1 MESAKI
7 NDLFVIQT
15 NSKLK
20 AKEGKKEGQY
30 PFYTSGEEIK
40 YLDTFQF
47 NTRGLII
54 GKGGNPNWRF
64 ANGMFSMSTDCCL
77 LTANQES
84 VDIEYVYYYLCAFP
98 TIMQRLYKGVGIK
111 HISLAD
117 IKNIEIEYPPIEVQ
131 RTIVSVLS
139 FLDAVIKKRQIN
151 VVKNIPELLKSYY
164 SQLVDN
170 NVWDKVR
177 ISDIA
182 TEIKSGPFG
191 TQLHVSQFSDKGE
204 IYVYGIDDLTKKVPK
219 TRYLSIAELD
229 KYERYLVHG
238 DDVLISIMGTV
249 GRTKVVPKDIGLAIN
264 TKHLVDIT
272 LNQDLCKPYF
282 LAYTLE
288 NDRKVRRQIESSKH
302 GAVMS
307 AINMSDVKNL
317 KITLPSIKVQM
328 YFEEV
333 YHQVKDI
340 QKCMEEEI
348 QLLKELRKSLL
359 AKYFRENNLLNASFS
374 VTKKQKITSDSDID
388 SLLTIINEGGFSN
401 LSNYDEMRSLLYY
414 YIGKEVVEQ
423 YYDKKTKKVKLRKIG
438 RAHV

>member
-40 YLDTFQF
+40 YLDTFQC

-77 LTANQES
+77 LTANQEF

-151 VVKNIPELLKSYY
+151 IVKNIPELLKSYY

-204 IYVYGIDDLTKKVPK
+204 IYVYGIDDLTMKAPK

-288 NDRKVRRQIESSKH
+288 NDRKVRQQIESSKH

-317 KITLPSIKVQM
+317 MITLPSIKVQM

-359 AKYFRENNLLNASFS
+359 AKYFRENNPLNASFS
-374 VTKKQKITSDSDID
+374 VTKKQKITSGSDID

-414 YIGKEVVEQ
+414 YIGKDVVEQ
-423 YYDKKTKKVKLRKIG
+423 YYDKKTKKVKLRKK
-438 RAHV
+438 

>member
-20 AKEGKKEGQY
+20 ANEGKKVGQY

-40 YLDTFQF
+40 YLDTFQC
-47 NTRGLII
+47 NTQGLII
-54 GKGGNPNWRF
+54 GKGGNPNWRV
-64 ANGMFSMSTDCCL
+64 AKGMFSMSTDCCL
-77 LTANQES
+77 LTAKQES

-191 TQLHVSQFSDKGE
+191 TQLHVSQFRDKGE

-414 YIGKEVVEQ
+414 YIGKDVVEQ
-423 YYDKKTKKVKLRKIG
+423 YYDKKTKKVKLRKK
-438 RAHV
+438 

>member
-40 YLDTFQF
+40 YLDTFQC

-77 LTANQES
+77 LTAKQES

-191 TQLHVSQFSDKGE
+191 TQLHVSQFSDKGD
-204 IYVYGIDDLTKKVPK
+204 IYVYGIDDLTKKAPK
-219 TRYLSIAELD
+219 TRYLSIVELD
-229 KYERYLVHG
+229 KYKRYLVHG

-359 AKYFRENNLLNASFS
+359 AKYFRENNPLNASFS

-423 YYDKKTKKVKLRKIG
+423 YYDKKTKKVKLRKK
-438 RAHV
+438 

>member
-7 NDLFVIQT
+7 NDLFDIQT

-20 AKEGKKEGQY
+20 ANEGKKVGQY

-40 YLDTFQF
+40 YLDTFQC
-47 NTRGLII
+47 NTQGLII

-77 LTANQES
+77 LTAKQES

-139 FLDAVIKKRQIN
+139 YLDAVIKKRQIN

-191 TQLHVSQFSDKGE
+191 TQLHVSQFRDKGE
-204 IYVYGIDDLTKKVPK
+204 IYVYGIDDLTKKAPK
-219 TRYLSIAELD
+219 TRYLSIVELD
-229 KYERYLVHG
+229 KYKRYRVNG

-317 KITLPSIKVQM
+317 MITLPSIKVQM

-359 AKYFRENNLLNASFS
+359 AKYFRENNPLNASFS
-374 VTKKQKITSDSDID
+374 VTKKQKITSGSDID
-388 SLLTIINEGGFSN
+388 SLLTIINKGGFSN

-414 YIGKEVVEQ
+414 YIGKDVVEQ
-423 YYDKKTKKVKLRKIG
+423 YYDKKTKKVKLRKK
-438 RAHV
+438 

>member
-40 YLDTFQF
+40 YLDTFQC

-77 LTANQES
+77 LTAKQES

-191 TQLHVSQFSDKGE
+191 TQLHVSQFSDKGD
-204 IYVYGIDDLTKKVPK
+204 IYVYGIDDLTKKAPK
-219 TRYLSIAELD
+219 TRYLSIVELD
-229 KYERYLVHG
+229 KYKRYLVHG

-317 KITLPSIKVQM
+317 MITLPSIKVQM

-333 YHQVKDI
+333 YRQVKDI

-359 AKYFRENNLLNASFS
+359 AKYFRENNPLNASFS
-374 VTKKQKITSDSDID
+374 VTKKQKITSGSDID
-388 SLLTIINEGGFSN
+388 SLLTIINKGGFSN

-423 YYDKKTKKVKLRKIG
+423 YYDKKTKKVKLRKK
-438 RAHV
+438 

>member
-40 YLDTFQF
+40 YLDTFQL

-77 LTANQES
+77 LTANQEF

-164 SQLVDN
+164 LQLVDN

-333 YHQVKDI
+333 YHQVKVI

-359 AKYFRENNLLNASFS
+359 AKYFRENNPLNASFS

-423 YYDKKTKKVKLRKIG
+423 YYDKKTKKVKLRKK
-438 RAHV
+438 

>member
-20 AKEGKKEGQY
+20 ANEGKKVGQY

-77 LTANQES
+77 LTANQEF

-191 TQLHVSQFSDKGE
+191 TQLHVSQFRDKGE
-204 IYVYGIDDLTKKVPK
+204 IYVYGIDDLTKKAPK
-219 TRYLSIAELD
+219 TRYLSTVELN
-229 KYERYLVHG
+229 KYKRYLVHG

-288 NDRKVRRQIESSKH
+288 NNRKVRQQIESSKH

-317 KITLPSIKVQM
+317 MITLPSIKVQM

-359 AKYFRENNLLNASFS
+359 AKYFRENNPLNASFS
-374 VTKKQKITSDSDID
+374 VTKKQKITSGSDID

-401 LSNYDEMRSLLYY
+401 LSNYDEMRRLLYY
-414 YIGKEVVEQ
+414 YIGKDVVEQ
-423 YYDKKTKKVKLRKIG
+423 YYDKKTKKVKLRKK
-438 RAHV
+438 

>member
-40 YLDTFQF
+40 YLDTFQL

-77 LTANQES
+77 LTANQEF

-151 VVKNIPELLKSYY
+151 VVRNIPELLKSYY

-191 TQLHVSQFSDKGE
+191 TQLHVSQFRDKGE
-204 IYVYGIDDLTKKVPK
+204 IYVYGIDDLTKKTPK
-219 TRYLSIAELD
+219 TRYLSTVELN
-229 KYERYLVHG
+229 KYKRYLVHG

-288 NDRKVRRQIESSKH
+288 NDCKVRRQIESSKH

-333 YHQVKDI
+333 YHQVKVI

-359 AKYFRENNLLNASFS
+359 AKYFRENNPLNASFS

-423 YYDKKTKKVKLRKIG
+423 YYDKKTKKVKLRKK
-438 RAHV
+438 

>member
-77 LTANQES
+77 LTANQEF

-164 SQLVDN
+164 LQLVDN

-191 TQLHVSQFSDKGE
+191 TQLHVSQFRDKGE
-204 IYVYGIDDLTKKVPK
+204 IYVYGIDDLTKKAPK
-219 TRYLSIAELD
+219 TRYLSTVELN
-229 KYERYLVHG
+229 KYKRYLVHG

-288 NDRKVRRQIESSKH
+288 NNRKVRQQIESSKH

-317 KITLPSIKVQM
+317 MITLPSIKVQM

-359 AKYFRENNLLNASFS
+359 AKYFRENNPLNASFS
-374 VTKKQKITSDSDID
+374 VTKKQKITSGSDID

-401 LSNYDEMRSLLYY
+401 LSNYDEMRRLLYY
-414 YIGKEVVEQ
+414 YIGKDVVEQ
-423 YYDKKTKKVKLRKIG
+423 YYDKKTKKVKLRKK
-438 RAHV
+438 

>member
-30 PFYTSGEEIK
+30 PFYTFGEEIK
-40 YLDTFQF
+40 YLDTFQC

-77 LTANQES
+77 LTAKQES

-191 TQLHVSQFSDKGE
+191 TQLHVSQFSDKGD
-204 IYVYGIDDLTKKVPK
+204 IYVYGIDDLTKKAPK
-219 TRYLSIAELD
+219 TRYLSIVELD
-229 KYERYLVHG
+229 KYKRYLVHG

-317 KITLPSIKVQM
+317 MITLPSIKVQM

-359 AKYFRENNLLNASFS
+359 AKYFRENNPLNASFS
-374 VTKKQKITSDSDID
+374 VTKKQKITSGSDID
-388 SLLTIINEGGFSN
+388 SLLTIINKGGFSN

-423 YYDKKTKKVKLRKIG
+423 YYDKKTKKVKLRKK
-438 RAHV
+438 

>member
-20 AKEGKKEGQY
+20 ANEGKKVGQY

-40 YLDTFQF
+40 YLDTFQC
-47 NTRGLII
+47 NTQGLII

-64 ANGMFSMSTDCCL
+64 AKGMFSMSTDCCL
-77 LTANQES
+77 LTAKQES

-191 TQLHVSQFSDKGE
+191 TQLHVSQFSDKGD
-204 IYVYGIDDLTKKVPK
+204 IYVYGIDDLTKKAPK
-219 TRYLSIAELD
+219 TRYLSIVELD
-229 KYERYLVHG
+229 KYKRYLVHG

-249 GRTKVVPKDIGLAIN
+249 GRTKVVPKDVGLAIN

-317 KITLPSIKVQM
+317 MITLPSIKVQM

-359 AKYFRENNLLNASFS
+359 AKYFRENNPLNASFS
-374 VTKKQKITSDSDID
+374 VTKKQKITSGSDID
-388 SLLTIINEGGFSN
+388 SLLTIINKGGFSN

-423 YYDKKTKKVKLRKIG
+423 YYDKKTKKVKLRKK
-438 RAHV
+438 

>member
-7 NDLFVIQT
+7 SDLFVIQT

-20 AKEGKKEGQY
+20 ANEGKKVGQY

-77 LTANQES
+77 LTAKQES

-111 HISLAD
+111 HISLSD

-139 FLDAVIKKRQIN
+139 FLDAVIKKRQISI
-151 VVKNIPELLKSYY
+151 VKNIPELLKSYY

-177 ISDIA
+177 ISDILVK
-182 TEIKSGPFG
+182 IKSGPFG
-191 TQLHVSQFSDKGE
+191 TQLHVSQFRDKGE
-204 IYVYGIDDLTKKVPK
+204 IYVYGIDDLTKKAPK
-219 TRYLSIAELD
+219 TRYLSFVELD
-229 KYERYLVHG
+229 KYKRYLVHG

-288 NDRKVRRQIESSKH
+288 NDRKVKRQIESSKH

-359 AKYFRENNLLNASFS
+359 AKYFRENNPLNASFS

-388 SLLTIINEGGFSN
+388 SMLTIINEGGFSN

-414 YIGKEVVEQ
+414 YIGKDVVEQ
-423 YYDKKTKKVKLRKIG
+423 YYDKKTKKVKLRKK
-438 RAHV
+438 

>member
-77 LTANQES
+77 LTANQEF

-164 SQLVDN
+164 LQLVDN

-333 YHQVKDI
+333 YHQVKVI

-359 AKYFRENNLLNASFS
+359 AKYFRENNPLNASFS

-423 YYDKKTKKVKLRKIG
+423 YYDKKPKKVKLRKK
-438 RAHV
+438 

>member
-7 NDLFVIQT
+7 NALFVIQT

-20 AKEGKKEGQY
+20 ANEGKKEGQY

-47 NTRGLII
+47 NTQGLII

-64 ANGMFSMSTDCCL
+64 AKGMFSMSTDCCL
-77 LTANQES
+77 LTAKQES

-139 FLDAVIKKRQIN
+139 FLDAIIKKRQIS

-191 TQLHVSQFSDKGE
+191 TQLHVSQFRDKGE

-288 NDRKVRRQIESSKH
+288 NDCKVRRQIESSKH

-317 KITLPSIKVQM
+317 MITLPSIKVQM

-359 AKYFRENNLLNASFS
+359 AKYFRENNPLNASFS
-374 VTKKQKITSDSDID
+374 VTKKQKITSGSDID

-414 YIGKEVVEQ
+414 YIGKDVVEQ
-423 YYDKKTKKVKLRKIG
+423 YYDKKTKKVKLRKK
-438 RAHV
+438 

>member
-191 TQLHVSQFSDKGE
+191 TQLHVSQFSDKGD
-204 IYVYGIDDLTKKVPK
+204 IYVYGIDDLTKKAPK
-219 TRYLSIAELD
+219 TRYLSIVELD
-229 KYERYLVHG
+229 KYKRYLVHG

-317 KITLPSIKVQM
+317 MITLPSIKVQM

-359 AKYFRENNLLNASFS
+359 AKYFRENNPLNASFS
-374 VTKKQKITSDSDID
+374 VTKKQKITSGSDID
-388 SLLTIINEGGFSN
+388 SLLTIINKGGFSN

-423 YYDKKTKKVKLRKIG
+423 YYDKKTKKVKLRKK
-438 RAHV
+438 

>member
-1 MESAKI
+1 MELAKI

-20 AKEGKKEGQY
+20 ANEGKKVGQY

-77 LTANQES
+77 LTAKQES
-84 VDIEYVYYYLCAFP
+84 VDIEYVYYYLCAIP
-98 TIMQRLYKGVGIK
+98 IVMQRLYKGVGIK

-139 FLDAVIKKRQIN
+139 FLDAIIKKRQIS

-191 TQLHVSQFSDKGE
+191 TQLHVSQFRDKGE
-204 IYVYGIDDLTKKVPK
+204 IYVYGIDDLTKKAPK
-219 TRYLSIAELD
+219 TRYLSIVELD
-229 KYERYLVHG
+229 KYKRYLVHG

-288 NDRKVRRQIESSKH
+288 NDRKVKRQIESSKH

-317 KITLPSIKVQM
+317 MITLPSIKVQM

-359 AKYFRENNLLNASFS
+359 AKYFRENNPLNAFFS

-414 YIGKEVVEQ
+414 YIGKDVVEQ
-423 YYDKKTKKVKLRKIG
+423 YYDKKTKKVKLRKK
-438 RAHV
+438 

>member
-20 AKEGKKEGQY
+20 ANEGKKVGQY

-40 YLDTFQF
+40 YLDTFQC
-47 NTRGLII
+47 NTQGLII

-64 ANGMFSMSTDCCL
+64 AKGMFSMSTDCCL
-77 LTANQES
+77 LTAKQES

-191 TQLHVSQFSDKGE
+191 TQLHVSQFRDKGE
-204 IYVYGIDDLTKKVPK
+204 IYVYGIDDLTKKVLK

-423 YYDKKTKKVKLRKIG
+423 YYDKKTKKVKLRKK
-438 RAHV
+438 

>member
-40 YLDTFQF
+40 YLDTFQC

-77 LTANQES
+77 LTAKQES

-191 TQLHVSQFSDKGE
+191 TQLHVSQFSDKGD
-204 IYVYGIDDLTKKVPK
+204 IYVYGIDDLTKKAPK
-219 TRYLSIAELD
+219 TRYLSIVELD
-229 KYERYLVHG
+229 KYKRYLVHG

-272 LNQDLCKPYF
+272 LNQNLCKPYF

-317 KITLPSIKVQM
+317 MITLPSIKVQM

-359 AKYFRENNLLNASFS
+359 AKYFRENNPLNASFS
-374 VTKKQKITSDSDID
+374 VTKKQKITSGSDID
-388 SLLTIINEGGFSN
+388 SLLTIINKGGFSN

-423 YYDKKTKKVKLRKIG
+423 YYDKKTKKVKLRKK
-438 RAHV
+438 

>member
-20 AKEGKKEGQY
+20 ANEGKKVGQY

-40 YLDTFQF
+40 YLDTFQC
-47 NTRGLII
+47 NTQGLII

-64 ANGMFSMSTDCCL
+64 AKGMFSMSTDCCL
-77 LTANQES
+77 LTAKQES

-191 TQLHVSQFSDKGE
+191 TQLHVSQFSDKGD

-423 YYDKKTKKVKLRKIG
+423 YYDKKTKKVKLRKK
-438 RAHV
+438 

>member
-40 YLDTFQF
+40 YLDTFQC

-77 LTANQES
+77 LTAKQES

-164 SQLVDN
+164 LQLVDN

-317 KITLPSIKVQM
+317 MITLPSIKVQM

-359 AKYFRENNLLNASFS
+359 AKYFRENNPLNASFS
-374 VTKKQKITSDSDID
+374 VTKMQKITSDSDID
-388 SLLTIINEGGFSN
+388 SLLTIINKGGFSN

-423 YYDKKTKKVKLRKIG
+423 YYDKKTKKVKLRKK
-438 RAHV
+438 

>member
-20 AKEGKKEGQY
+20 ANEGKKEGQY

-40 YLDTFQF
+40 YLDTFQC
-47 NTRGLII
+47 NTQGLII

-64 ANGMFSMSTDCCL
+64 AKGMFSMSTDCCL
-77 LTANQES
+77 LTAKQES

-191 TQLHVSQFSDKGE
+191 TQLHVSQFRDKGE

-423 YYDKKTKKVKLRKIG
+423 YYDKKTKKVKLRKK
-438 RAHV
+438 

>member
-1 MESAKI
+1 MELAKI

-20 AKEGKKEGQY
+20 ANEGKKVGQY

-77 LTANQES
+77 LTAKQES
-84 VDIEYVYYYLCAFP
+84 VDIEYVYYYLCAIP
-98 TIMQRLYKGVGIK
+98 IVMQRLYKGVGIK

-139 FLDAVIKKRQIN
+139 FLDAIIKKRQIS

-191 TQLHVSQFSDKGE
+191 TQLHVSQFRDKGE
-204 IYVYGIDDLTKKVPK
+204 IYVYGIDDLTKKAPK
-219 TRYLSIAELD
+219 TRYLSIVELD
-229 KYERYLVHG
+229 KYKRYLVHG

-288 NDRKVRRQIESSKH
+288 NDRKVKRQIESSKH

-317 KITLPSIKVQM
+317 MITLPSIKVQM

-359 AKYFRENNLLNASFS
+359 TKYFRENNLLNASFS

-414 YIGKEVVEQ
+414 YIGKDVVEQ
-423 YYDKKTKKVKLRKIG
+423 YYDKKTKKVKLRKK
-438 RAHV
+438 

>member
-40 YLDTFQF
+40 YLDTFQC
-47 NTRGLII
+47 NTQGLII

-191 TQLHVSQFSDKGE
+191 TQLHVSQFRDKGE

-423 YYDKKTKKVKLRKIG
+423 YYDKKTKKVKLRKK
-438 RAHV
+438 

>member
-77 LTANQES
+77 LTANQEF

-204 IYVYGIDDLTKKVPK
+204 IYVYGIDDLTKKDPK
-219 TRYLSIAELD
+219 NRYLSIVELD
-229 KYERYLVHG
+229 KYKRYLVHG

-288 NDRKVRRQIESSKH
+288 NDRKVRQQIESSKH

-307 AINMSDVKNL
+307 AINMSDVKDL
-317 KITLPSIKVQM
+317 MITLPSIKVQM

-359 AKYFRENNLLNASFS
+359 AKYFRENNPLNASFS
-374 VTKKQKITSDSDID
+374 VTKKQKITSGSDID
-388 SLLTIINEGGFSN
+388 SLLTIINKGGFSN

-423 YYDKKTKKVKLRKIG
+423 YYDKKTKKVKLRKK
-438 RAHV
+438 

>member
-40 YLDTFQF
+40 YLDTFQC
-47 NTRGLII
+47 NTRGVII

-77 LTANQES
+77 LTAKQES

-111 HISLAD
+111 HISLSD

-139 FLDAVIKKRQIN
+139 FLDAVIKKRQIS

-177 ISDIA
+177 ISDILVK
-182 TEIKSGPFG
+182 IKSGPFG

-249 GRTKVVPKDIGLAIN
+249 GHTKVVPKDIGLAIN

-288 NDRKVRRQIESSKH
+288 NNRKVKRQIESSKH

-359 AKYFRENNLLNASFS
+359 AKYFRENNPLNASFS

-414 YIGKEVVEQ
+414 YIGKDVVEQ
-423 YYDKKTKKVKLRKIG
+423 YYDKKTKKVKLRKK
-438 RAHV
+438 

>member
-20 AKEGKKEGQY
+20 ANEGKKVGQY

-40 YLDTFQF
+40 YLDTFQC
-47 NTRGLII
+47 NTQGLII

-64 ANGMFSMSTDCCL
+64 AKGMFSMSTDCCL
-77 LTANQES
+77 LTAKQES

-170 NVWDKVR
+170 NVWDKVS

-317 KITLPSIKVQM
+317 MITLPSIKVQM

-333 YHQVKDI
+333 YHQVKVI

-359 AKYFRENNLLNASFS
+359 AKYFRENNPLNASFS

-423 YYDKKTKKVKLRKIG
+423 YYDKKTKKVKLRKK
-438 RAHV
+438 

>member
-7 NDLFVIQT
+7 NDLFDIQT

-20 AKEGKKEGQY
+20 ANEGKKVGQY
-30 PFYTSGEEIK
+30 SFYTSGEEIK

-47 NTRGLII
+47 NTQGLII

-64 ANGMFSMSTDCCL
+64 AKGMFSMSTDCCL
-77 LTANQES
+77 LTAKQES

-164 SQLVDN
+164 LQLVDN

-229 KYERYLVHG
+229 KYERYRVNG

-288 NDRKVRRQIESSKH
+288 NDRKVKRQIESSKH

-333 YHQVKDI
+333 YHQIKDI

-359 AKYFRENNLLNASFS
+359 AKYFRENNPLNASFS
-374 VTKKQKITSDSDID
+374 VTKKQKITSGSDID
-388 SLLTIINEGGFSN
+388 SLLTIINGGGFSN

-414 YIGKEVVEQ
+414 YIGKDVVEQ
-423 YYDKKTKKVKLRKIG
+423 YYDKKTKKVKLRKK
-438 RAHV
+438 

>member
-77 LTANQES
+77 LTANQEF

-164 SQLVDN
+164 LQLVDN

-177 ISDIA
+177 ICDIA

-333 YHQVKDI
+333 YHQVKVI

-359 AKYFRENNLLNASFS
+359 AKYFRENNPLNASFS

-423 YYDKKTKKVKLRKIG
+423 YYDKKTKKVKLRKK
-438 RAHV
+438 

>member
-7 NDLFVIQT
+7 NDLFDIQT

-20 AKEGKKEGQY
+20 ANEGKKVGQY
-30 PFYTSGEEIK
+30 SFYTSGEEIK

-47 NTRGLII
+47 NTQGLII

-64 ANGMFSMSTDCCL
+64 AKGMFSMSTDCCL
-77 LTANQES
+77 LTAKQES

-164 SQLVDN
+164 LQLVDN

-288 NDRKVRRQIESSKH
+288 NDRKVRQQIESSKH

-333 YHQVKDI
+333 YHQVKVI
-340 QKCMEEEI
+340 QKCMEEEN

-359 AKYFRENNLLNASFS
+359 AKYFRENNPLNASFS

-423 YYDKKTKKVKLRKIG
+423 YYDKKTKKVKLRKK
-438 RAHV
+438 

>member
-20 AKEGKKEGQY
+20 ANEGKKVGQY

-40 YLDTFQF
+40 YLDTFQC
-47 NTRGLII
+47 NTQGLII

-77 LTANQES
+77 LTAKQES

-191 TQLHVSQFSDKGE
+191 TQLHVSQFRDKGE

-423 YYDKKTKKVKLRKIG
+423 YYDKKTKKVKLRKK
-438 RAHV
+438 

>member
-20 AKEGKKEGQY
+20 ANEGKKVGQY

-40 YLDTFQF
+40 YLDTFQC
-47 NTRGLII
+47 NTQGLII

-64 ANGMFSMSTDCCL
+64 AKGMFSMSTDCCL
-77 LTANQES
+77 LTAKQES

-131 RTIVSVLS
+131 RTIASVLS

-191 TQLHVSQFSDKGE
+191 TQLHVSQFRDKGE

-333 YHQVKDI
+333 YHQVKDT

-423 YYDKKTKKVKLRKIG
+423 YYDKKTKKVKLRKK
-438 RAHV
+438 

>member
-20 AKEGKKEGQY
+20 AKEGKKEGKY

-40 YLDTFQF
+40 YLDTFQC

-77 LTANQES
+77 LTANQEF

-191 TQLHVSQFSDKGE
+191 TQLHVSQFRDKGE
-204 IYVYGIDDLTKKVPK
+204 IYVYGIDDLTKKAPK
-219 TRYLSIAELD
+219 TRYLSTVELN
-229 KYERYLVHG
+229 KYKRYLVHG

-288 NDRKVRRQIESSKH
+288 NNRKVRQQIESSKH

-317 KITLPSIKVQM
+317 MITLPSIKVQM

-359 AKYFRENNLLNASFS
+359 AKYFRENNPLNASFS
-374 VTKKQKITSDSDID
+374 VTKKQKITSGSDID

-401 LSNYDEMRSLLYY
+401 LSNYDEMRRLLYY
-414 YIGKEVVEQ
+414 YIGKDVVEQ
-423 YYDKKTKKVKLRKIG
+423 YYDKKTKKVKLRKK
-438 RAHV
+438 

>member
-7 NDLFVIQT
+7 NDLFDIQT

-20 AKEGKKEGQY
+20 ANEGKKVGQY
-30 PFYTSGEEIK
+30 SFYISGEEIK

-47 NTRGLII
+47 NTQGLII

-64 ANGMFSMSTDCCL
+64 AKGMFSMSTDCCL
-77 LTANQES
+77 LTAKQES

-288 NDRKVRRQIESSKH
+288 NDRKVRQQIESSKH

-317 KITLPSIKVQM
+317 MITLPSIKVQM

-333 YHQVKDI
+333 YHQVKVI

-359 AKYFRENNLLNASFS
+359 AKYFRENNPLNASFS

-423 YYDKKTKKVKLRKIG
+423 YYDKKTKKVKLRKK
-438 RAHV
+438 

>member
-40 YLDTFQF
+40 YLDTFQC

-77 LTANQES
+77 LTANQEF

-164 SQLVDN
+164 LQLVDN

-288 NDRKVRRQIESSKH
+288 NNRKVRQQIESSKH

-317 KITLPSIKVQM
+317 MITLPSIKVQM

-333 YHQVKDI
+333 YHQVKVI

-359 AKYFRENNLLNASFS
+359 AKYFRENNPLNASFS
-374 VTKKQKITSDSDID
+374 VTKKQKITSGSDID

-401 LSNYDEMRSLLYY
+401 LSNYDEMRRLLYY
-414 YIGKEVVEQ
+414 YIGKDVVEQ
-423 YYDKKTKKVKLRKIG
+423 YYDKKTKKVKLRKK
-438 RAHV
+438 

>member
-20 AKEGKKEGQY
+20 ANEGKKVGQY

-40 YLDTFQF
+40 YLDTFQC

-77 LTANQES
+77 LTAKQES

-191 TQLHVSQFSDKGE
+191 TQLHVSQFSDKGD
-204 IYVYGIDDLTKKVPK
+204 IYVYGIDDLTKKAPK
-219 TRYLSIAELD
+219 TRYLSIVELD
-229 KYERYLVHG
+229 KYKRYLVHG

-317 KITLPSIKVQM
+317 MITLPSIKVQM

-359 AKYFRENNLLNASFS
+359 AKYFRENNPLNASFS
-374 VTKKQKITSDSDID
+374 VTKKQKITSGSDID
-388 SLLTIINEGGFSN
+388 SLLTIINKGGFSN

-423 YYDKKTKKVKLRKIG
+423 YYDKKTKKVKLRKK
-438 RAHV
+438 

>member
-40 YLDTFQF
+40 YLDTFQC

-77 LTANQES
+77 LTAKQES

-111 HISLAD
+111 HISLVD

-288 NDRKVRRQIESSKH
+288 NDRKVRQQIESSKH

-317 KITLPSIKVQM
+317 MITLPSIKVQM

-359 AKYFRENNLLNASFS
+359 AKYFRENNPLNASFS
-374 VTKKQKITSDSDID
+374 VTKKQKITSGSDID
-388 SLLTIINEGGFSN
+388 SLLTIINKGGFSN

-414 YIGKEVVEQ
+414 YIGKDVVEQ
-423 YYDKKTKKVKLRKIG
+423 YYDEKTKKVKLRKK
-438 RAHV
+438 

>member
-7 NDLFVIQT
+7 NDLFDIQT

-20 AKEGKKEGQY
+20 ANEGKKVGQY
-30 PFYTSGEEIK
+30 SFYTSGEEIK

-47 NTRGLII
+47 NTQGLII

-64 ANGMFSMSTDCCL
+64 AKGMFSMSTDCCL
-77 LTANQES
+77 LTAKQES

-164 SQLVDN
+164 LQLVDN

-317 KITLPSIKVQM
+317 MITLPSIKVQM

-333 YHQVKDI
+333 YHQVKVI

-359 AKYFRENNLLNASFS
+359 TKYFRENNLLNASFS

-423 YYDKKTKKVKLRKIG
+423 YYDKKTKKVKLRKK
-438 RAHV
+438 

>member
-20 AKEGKKEGQY
+20 ANEGKKVGQY

-40 YLDTFQF
+40 YLDTFQC
-47 NTRGLII
+47 NTQGLII

-64 ANGMFSMSTDCCL
+64 AKGMFSMSTDCCL
-77 LTANQES
+77 LTAKQES

-139 FLDAVIKKRQIN
+139 FLDAILKKRQIS

-191 TQLHVSQFSDKGE
+191 TQLHVSQFRDKGE

-333 YHQVKDI
+333 YHQVKDT

-423 YYDKKTKKVKLRKIG
+423 YYDKKTKKVKLRKK
-438 RAHV
+438 

>member
-7 NDLFVIQT
+7 NDLFDIQT

-20 AKEGKKEGQY
+20 ANEGKKVGQY
-30 PFYTSGEEIK
+30 PFYTSGEEVK

-47 NTRGLII
+47 NTQGLII

-64 ANGMFSMSTDCCL
+64 AKGMFSMSTDCCL
-77 LTANQES
+77 LTAKQES

-317 KITLPSIKVQM
+317 MITLPSIKVQM

-359 AKYFRENNLLNASFS
+359 AKYFRENNPLNASFS

-423 YYDKKTKKVKLRKIG
+423 YYDKKTKKVKLRKK
-438 RAHV
+438 